1 MNDIKFDS
9 KKLSKDEILIYIGY
23 KNITSGRGV
32 TTQAHSSG
40 PSWLIS
46 EPYKYIYEYNLFIN
60 YLNNK
65 YSKYIDN
72 IF

>member
-23 KNITSGRGV
+23 KNI
-32 TTQAHSSG
+32 
-40 PSWLIS
+40 S

-65 YSKYIDN
+65 YAKYID
-72 IF
+72 